1 MGNIEQM
8 IVRLKIG
15 HIAKVCRSQYIKVTQ
30 ETNLIKERGNE
41 LIDEDSTDE
50 NFNNDYVS
58 LWEKQEPCEI
68 DVLINSA

>member
-1 MGNIEQM
+1 MGNIEQV

-15 HIAKVCRSQYIKVTQ
+15 HIAKVCRSKYIKVTQ

-58 LWEKQEPCEI
+58 L
-68 DVLINSA
+68 